1 MATESKTL
9 FDLAM
14 ELQVSDT
21 PSVRQAVPFFNVKNI
36 EASLRFYV
44 DGLGF
49 TITQQWERDGRIHWC
64 RLELGPVRRHASG
77 ILEGWATGRVA
88 CRPAGPGSVHLL
100 HVRGRDR
107 RIPRFKSTRAQA
119 GTAVCR

>member
-36 EASLRFYV
+36 EASLRF
-44 DGLGF
+44 
-49 TITQQWERDGRIHWC
+49 
-64 RLELGPVRRHASG
+64 
-77 ILEGWATGRVA
+77 
-88 CRPAGPGSVHLL
+88 
-100 HVRGRDR
+100 
-107 RIPRFKSTRAQA
+107 
-119 GTAVCR
+119 